1 MKRLPLITIIIALLL
16 VLFFCVQRW
25 SASQVDVT
33 FVMLVQE
40 KEGSND
46 IRGLIEG
53 AGSQHFKF
61 KLNDKLWQATQ
72 SNHRYEVKATY
83 KNKHKLSSKKKERLE
98 GPFWS
103 NERNYDMLANEVSI
117 QKLTLIK

>member
-1 MKRLPLITIIIALLL
+1 MKRLPLITISLALL
-16 VLFFCVQRW
+16 VIVFFCVQRW

-40 KEGSND
+40 KDDSND
-46 IRGLIEG
+46 ISGLIEG
-53 AGSQHFKF
+53 AGSQHFRF
-61 KLNDKLWQATQ
+61 KLTDKLWQTTKA
-72 SNHRYEVKATY
+72 NHRYEVKATY
-83 KNKHKLSSKKKERLE
+83 KDKYKLSAKKKDRLD

-103 NERNYDMLANEVSI
+103 NESNYAMLANEVSI